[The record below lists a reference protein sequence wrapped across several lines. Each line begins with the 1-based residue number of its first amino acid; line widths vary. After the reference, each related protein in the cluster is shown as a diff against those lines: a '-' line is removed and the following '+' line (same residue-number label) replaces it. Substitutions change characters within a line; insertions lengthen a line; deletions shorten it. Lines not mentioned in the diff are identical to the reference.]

1 MIPTFE
7 QRISN
12 LKSALHAIASH
23 PDFDKVLDS
32 GYWDDETVGL
42 NGAELM
48 IDRLL
53 EAYKLAVKDEQND

>member
-12 LKSALHAIASH
+12 LKSALQAIALH

-42 NGAELM
+42 EGGRRA
-48 IDRLL
+48 D
-53 EAYKLAVKDEQND
+53 D